1 LAIDATVVD
10 ILHSGHGYFLADQS
24 GWYDK
29 RLGLLYKND
38 MEALNIGPV
47 VSNDPYPNR
56 RTPTTPPQNFWSG
69 NARTSEFELLYAC
82 MKGGITGGLDSLF
95 FTELF
100 TELDA
105 AGATGF

>member
-1 LAIDATVVD
+1 VFDGFYNGDSRFAPQSTGWFDISRGRLLQYDMGTDLPATP
-10 ILHSGHGYFLADQS
+10 A
-24 GWYDK
+24 
-29 RLGLLYKND
+29 
-38 MEALNIGPV
+38 
-47 VSNDPYPNR
+47 
-56 RTPTTPPQNFWSG
+56 QNFWSG